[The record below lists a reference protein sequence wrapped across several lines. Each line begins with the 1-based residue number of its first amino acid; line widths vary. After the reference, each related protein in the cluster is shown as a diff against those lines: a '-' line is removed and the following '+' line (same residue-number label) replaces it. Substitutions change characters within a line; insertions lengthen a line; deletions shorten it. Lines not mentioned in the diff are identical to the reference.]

1 MAEKKQQ
8 KKQEKQEYR
17 YKGDVLSFDRVV
29 YRNWKASTFAVS
41 AKRAAANLVFQY
53 KNANGLAPHAN
64 IKLAS
69 KPIAVA

>member
-1 MAEKKQQ
+1 MAGKEQQ
-8 KKQEKQEYR
+8 
-17 YKGDVLSFDRVV
+17 V

-41 AKRAAANLVFQY
+41 EKKAAANLVFQY
-53 KNANGLAPHAN
+53 KNANGLAPNAN

>member
-1 MAEKKQQ
+1 MAEKEQQ
-8 KKQEKQEYR
+8 GKQEYR

-41 AKRAAANLVFQY
+41 EKKAAANLVFQY
-53 KNANGLAPHAN
+53 KNANGLAPNAN

>member
-1 MAEKKQQ
+1 MAGKEQQ
-8 KKQEKQEYR
+8 GKQEYH

-41 AKRAAANLVFQY
+41 TKKAAANLVFQY
-53 KNANGLAPHAN
+53 KNANGLVPNAN

-69 KPIAVA
+69 KPIAVV